1 MPVTIG
7 TLTSNVN
14 LVDASAMP
22 NPEMMENIIKTV
34 IARLKEEDKATALL
48 RQQQEIRTRM
58 TQPEPD

>member
-14 LVDASAMP
+14 LVDTSAMP

-34 IARLKEEDKATALL
+34 MARLKEEDNAAALL

-58 TQPEPD
+58 TEAEFD